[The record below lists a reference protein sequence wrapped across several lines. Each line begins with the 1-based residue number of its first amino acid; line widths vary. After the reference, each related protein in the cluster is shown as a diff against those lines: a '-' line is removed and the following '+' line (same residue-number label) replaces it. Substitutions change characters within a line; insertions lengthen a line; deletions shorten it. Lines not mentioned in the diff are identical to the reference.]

1 MSNVQSSDAFLTDR
15 VGAATARMF
24 PRTVQGLGLGLGL
37 GLEMRELVGKDQADG
52 LDPPLIHR

>member
-37 GLEMRELVGKDQADG
+37 EMRELVGKDQADG